1 MIRGN
6 GKKGYVDVD
15 RVDAS
20 VLLAELNTSRPMT
33 PDPRVNI
40 QYEYESLEFTN
51 ISALDS
57 CISRIAGITL
67 NVSLDLH
74 VYHFLINKLIDYV
87 LSLYRLIIII

>member
-1 MIRGN
+1 MTRGN

-40 QYEYESLEFTN
+40 QYESLEFTN

-57 CISRIAGITL
+57 CISRIAEITL

-74 VYHFLINKLIDYV
+74 V
-87 LSLYRLIIII
+87 

>member
-1 MIRGN
+1 MTRGN

-40 QYEYESLEFTN
+40 QYESLEFTN

-74 VYHFLINKLIDYV
+74 V
-87 LSLYRLIIII
+87 